1 MSGAMSAPPSGLVA
15 ALIQEKTAANAGNG
29 EKAVEQ
35 AAQIGVRPGGR
46 DGLRDVCVFRTL
58 HQFSRGGIFHPLA
71 ADEQAVGVDS
81 EGRTGDKSAVIV
93 LPFDHE
99 M

>member
-15 ALIQEKTAANAGNG
+15 ALIQEKTAANAGNS

-58 HQFSRGGIFHPLA
+58 HQFSRSGILHPIA
-71 ADEQAVGVDS
+71 ADEQAVGIDS